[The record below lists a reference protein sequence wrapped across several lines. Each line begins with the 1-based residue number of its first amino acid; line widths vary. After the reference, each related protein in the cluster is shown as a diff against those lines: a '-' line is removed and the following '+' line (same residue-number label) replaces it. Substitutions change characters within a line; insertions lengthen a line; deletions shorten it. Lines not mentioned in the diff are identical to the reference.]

1 MFITWTIFLHFLN
14 KRVAFSKSM
23 IYNIIMKKGIDFIFE
38 RILAN
43 SSSRVPLANVLSS
56 FSGVHQGKLLELAIE
71 MNKYRRTG
79 SYPNY
84 KMISTLLC
92 AIPEEDAKQMV
103 GHIRVVRFGETIAS
117 ADERMAFSLFKDKMS
132 SLPKNTMNE
141 KMEGL
146 IAKHIRLRL
155 IPNEI
160 VLNELKPFFTI
171 SELSLMMMVV
181 REYNS
186 RAEDT
191 INTISLLSSEHRR
204 QLRENRK
211 KERDRLLY
219 EYEEKEKIEKTMVGS
234 KF

>member
-1 MFITWTIFLHFLN
+1 
-14 KRVAFSKSM
+14 
-23 IYNIIMKKGIDFIFE
+23 MKKDIDFIFE

-43 SSSRVPLANVLSS
+43 SSPRVPLANVLSS

-71 MNKYRRTG
+71 LNKYRRTG

-84 KMISTLLC
+84 KMISTLVC
-92 AIPEEDAKQMV
+92 IIPEEDAKRMV
-103 GHIRVVRFGETIAS
+103 GHIRVVRFGEKTAS
-117 ADERMAFSLFKDKMS
+117 ADERMAFGLFKDKIN
-132 SLPKNTMNE
+132 SLPKSVMN
-141 KMEGL
+141 KKLRGL
-146 IAKHIRLRL
+146 IARHIQLRL

-160 VLNELKPFFTI
+160 VLNELKAFFTI
-171 SELSLMMMVV
+171 SELSLMLMVV

-191 INTISLLSSEHRR
+191 INTVSLLSSEHRR

-219 EYEEKEKIEKTMVGS
+219 EYEKKEKIEKTMVGS
-234 KF
+234 EC

>member
-1 MFITWTIFLHFLN
+1 MFITWAIFLHFLN
-14 KRVAFSKSM
+14 KRVAFSESM
-23 IYNIIMKKGIDFIFE
+23 IYNIIMKKDIDFIFE

-43 SSSRVPLANVLSS
+43 SSPRVPLANVLSS

-92 AIPEEDAKQMV
+92 VIPEEDAKQMV
-103 GHIRVVRFGETIAS
+103 GHIRIVRFGETIAS